1 MVALYMRL
9 RKKQKK
15 YWEIKENINTLRN
28 IADRINYVLDLM
40 EIYGEDITLK
50 ELKELMELNYQKLE
64 NNTMDKV
71 LMNDNEYEKYVIHL
85 QDIMKNTGDI
95 DFSEIKIS

>member
-1 MVALYMRL
+1 MAR
-9 RKKQKK
+9 KK

-28 IADRINYVLDLM
+28 IVDRINYVLDLM

-71 LMNDNEYEKYVIHL
+71 LMNDNEYEEYVIHL
-85 QDIMKNTGDI
+85 QDIMKNAGDI

>member
-1 MVALYMRL
+1 MDR
-9 RKKQKK
+9 KK

-71 LMNDNEYEKYVIHL
+71 LMNDNEYEEYVIHIK
-85 QDIMKNTGDI
+85 DIMKSAGDL
-95 DFSEIKIS
+95 DFSEIKIG

>member
-1 MVALYMRL
+1 MAR
-9 RKKQKK
+9 KK

-40 EIYGEDITLK
+40 DIYGEDITLK

-71 LMNDNEYEKYVIHL
+71 LMNDNDYEEYVIHL
-85 QDIMKNTGDI
+85 QDIMKNAGDI

>member
-1 MVALYMRL
+1 MAR
-9 RKKQKK
+9 KK

-40 EIYGEDITLK
+40 DIYGEDITLK

-85 QDIMKNTGDI
+85 QDIMKNAGDI

>member
-1 MVALYMRL
+1 MAR
-9 RKKQKK
+9 RK

>member
-1 MVALYMRL
+1 MDR
-9 RKKQKK
+9 KK

-40 EIYGEDITLK
+40 EIYGKDITLK
-50 ELKELMELNYQKLE
+50 ELKDLMELNYLKLE

-71 LMNDNEYEKYVIHL
+71 LMNDNDYEKYVIHL
-85 QDIMKNTGDI
+85 QNIMKNAGDI

>member
-1 MVALYMRL
+1 MAR
-9 RKKQKK
+9 KK

-85 QDIMKNTGDI
+85 QDIMKNAGDI

>member
-1 MVALYMRL
+1 MAR
-9 RKKQKK
+9 KK

-71 LMNDNEYEKYVIHL
+71 LMNDNDYEKYVIHL
-85 QDIMKNTGDI
+85 QDIMKNAGDI

>member
-1 MVALYMRL
+1 MDR
-9 RKKQKK
+9 KK

-40 EIYGEDITLK
+40 EIYGKDITLK
-50 ELKELMELNYQKLE
+50 ELKDLMELNYQKLE

-71 LMNDNEYEKYVIHL
+71 LMNDNEYEEHVTHIKN
-85 QDIMKNTGDI
+85 IMKSAGDI
-95 DFSEIKIS
+95 DFSEIKID

>member
-1 MVALYMRL
+1 MAR
-9 RKKQKK
+9 KK

>member
-1 MVALYMRL
+1 MNR
-9 RKKQKK
+9 KK

-40 EIYGEDITLK
+40 EIYGENITLK
-50 ELKELMELNYQKLE
+50 ELKDLMELNYLKLE

-71 LMNDNEYEKYVIHL
+71 LMNDNEYEEHVTHIKKYY
-85 QDIMKNTGDI
+85 
-95 DFSEIKIS
+95 EECW

>member
-1 MVALYMRL
+1 MDI
-9 RKKQKK
+9 KK
-15 YWEIKENINTLRN
+15 YWEIKANINTLRT
-28 IADRINYVLDLM
+28 IADRINHVLDLM

-64 NNTMDKV
+64 HNTMDKV
-71 LMNDNEYEKYVIHL
+71 LMNDNDYEKYVIHL
-85 QDIMKNTGDI
+85 QDIMKNAGDI

>member
-1 MVALYMRL
+1 MDR
-9 RKKQKK
+9 KK
-15 YWEIKENINTLRN
+15 YWEIKENINILRN

-50 ELKELMELNYQKLE
+50 ELKDLMELNYLKLE

-71 LMNDNEYEKYVIHL
+71 LMDDNEYEEHVIH
-85 QDIMKNTGDI
+85 IKNIIKSAGDI
-95 DFSEIKIS
+95 DFSEIKID